1 MAQITEDK
9 KKSELALFYK
19 RITDLLAARGH
30 DQALKE
36 LKAVPFKELRK
47 SPALLNAFGVALR
60 ASGQSASAITMYNF
74 ALQID
79 PRNSGTWSNL
89 GNAFKDANFLAASIA
104 AHQKALACAAK
115 PSVQLWH
122 NQGLAFS
129 NAGQHSRAI
138 HSFEQAIALAPKSDY
153 LRWDLSRS
161 QLALGDYEQG
171 FFNYQYRWN
180 MDEAPPRRVFGREWD
195 GSPLPAETPL
205 FVYVE
210 QGFGDYIQCARY
222 LKTLPELVA
231 SFEVEVKPE
240 LESLMRHSFPHIR
253 FVKHQEQRVDK
264 KQELVVSLLDLPR
277 YVMARQTLDGAP
289 YLHAPAA
296 REELA
301 GAIAQNV
308 KARKAKHIGI
318 VWSGSTTFKRNQY
331 RAAPLEW
338 FASTLSIPGAVLHSL
353 QMGPR
358 AQDLRKLPDA
368 PISEQLVQHIASF
381 ADSAHAVQSLDLVIT
396 TCTSIVHLCG
406 ALGVPCWVLLDYSPH
421 WLWGPSALD
430 SPWYKSVRL
439 WRQTAP
445 GDWRSVFDQVAS
457 ELMRSESPPP

>member
-30 DQALKE
+30 EQALKE
-36 LKAVPFKELRK
+36 LKAVPFKVLRK

-195 GSPLPAETPL
+195 GTPLPAETPL

-210 QGFGDYIQCARY
+210 QGFGDYI
-222 LKTLPELVA
+222 
-231 SFEVEVKPE
+231 
-240 LESLMRHSFPHIR
+240 
-253 FVKHQEQRVDK
+253 
-264 KQELVVSLLDLPR
+264 
-277 YVMARQTLDGAP
+277 
-289 YLHAPAA
+289 
-296 REELA
+296 
-301 GAIAQNV
+301 
-308 KARKAKHIGI
+308 
-318 VWSGSTTFKRNQY
+318 
-331 RAAPLEW
+331 
-338 FASTLSIPGAVLHSL
+338 
-353 QMGPR
+353 
-358 AQDLRKLPDA
+358 
-368 PISEQLVQHIASF
+368 
-381 ADSAHAVQSLDLVIT
+381 
-396 TCTSIVHLCG
+396 
-406 ALGVPCWVLLDYSPH
+406 
-421 WLWGPSALD
+421 
-430 SPWYKSVRL
+430 
-439 WRQTAP
+439 
-445 GDWRSVFDQVAS
+445 
-457 ELMRSESPPP
+457 